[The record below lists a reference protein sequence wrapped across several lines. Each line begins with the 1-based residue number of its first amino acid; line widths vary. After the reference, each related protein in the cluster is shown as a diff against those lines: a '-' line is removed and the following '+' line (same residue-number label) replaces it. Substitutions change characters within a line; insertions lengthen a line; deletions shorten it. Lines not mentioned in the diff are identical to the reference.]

1 MTDRLTRLGSQGVID
16 DDTLVPYL
24 QEQRWYGAHSRE
36 VQGATVVDTVPLD
49 DAATLCMALVD
60 LMFDTGTH
68 DLYQLLVRERDGVV
82 FEATG
87 DPALA
92 TRLVELTA
100 ARAAVAGNDGTIT
113 FDAIRPITPPA
124 APVARALGGEASNTV
139 VVVDDLLVKTYRH
152 VRAGVN
158 AELDMLL
165 FFAEHGFT
173 HAPELAGWY
182 AYEGE
187 RVSATLGLLQRF
199 VPGAIDGWELGR
211 RELPDRPD
219 AFLDRLEQLG
229 SVVGEMHAVLASD
242 GSDPA
247 FAPEDP
253 TPESAGLV
261 SARIDEEIDATFDEL
276 GDREELAAL
285 VGRRSQAHELV
296 LATAPSGA
304 LGRNIRTH
312 GDLHLGQALWSA
324 ADDAAG
330 AWIVIDFEGEPA
342 RGTTTR
348 RQKTAALRD
357 VAGMLRSLSYLTN
370 AARRDGTAVPD
381 AWERDARASFL
392 GAYRASPA
400 AAVLPSSVEA
410 QDQQLVMFELEKAFY
425 ELRYELDHRPDWV
438 DIPVE
443 SILTLLEGAMV

>member
-1 MTDRLTRLGSQGVID
+1 MAEQPTRLGSHGVVD
-16 DDTLVPYL
+16 DDSLVPFL
-24 QEQRWYGAHSRE
+24 QEQRWYGAHARE
-36 VQGATVVDTVPLD
+36 VQGASVVDTVPLD
-49 DAATLCMALVD
+49 DAGTLCMALVD
-60 LMFDTGTH
+60 LAFDTGTH
-68 DLYQLLVRERDGVV
+68 DLYQLLLRERDSAVY
-82 FEATG
+82 EATG

-100 ARAAVAGNDGTIT
+100 GRAAVAGADGTIT

-124 APVARALGGEASNTV
+124 TPVARALGAEASNTV
-139 VVVDDLLVKTYRH
+139 VVVDDLLVKTYRR

-199 VPGAIDGWELGR
+199 VPGAIDGWALGQ
-211 RELPDRPD
+211 RELADTPD
-219 AFLDRLEQLG
+219 AFLDLLEQLG
-229 SVVGEMHAVLASD
+229 RVVGEMHAVLASD
-242 GSDPA
+242 GTDPA
-247 FAPEDP
+247 FAPEEP

-285 VGRRSQAHELV
+285 VGRRSQAHDLV
-296 LATAPSGA
+296 LVTGPSGA
-304 LGRNIRTH
+304 LGRTIRTH
-312 GDLHLGQALWSA
+312 GDLHLGQALWSTNL
-324 ADDAAG
+324 DSGGD
-330 AWIVIDFEGEPA
+330 WMVIDFEGEPT

-357 VAGMLRSLSYLTN
+357 VAGMLRSLSYLTS
-370 AARRDGTAVPD
+370 AARREGTSVPD
-381 AWERDARASFL
+381 GWERDARERFL

-410 QDQQLVMFELEKAFY
+410 QDHQLMMFELEKAFY

-443 SILTLLEGAMV
+443 SIIALLEGATV